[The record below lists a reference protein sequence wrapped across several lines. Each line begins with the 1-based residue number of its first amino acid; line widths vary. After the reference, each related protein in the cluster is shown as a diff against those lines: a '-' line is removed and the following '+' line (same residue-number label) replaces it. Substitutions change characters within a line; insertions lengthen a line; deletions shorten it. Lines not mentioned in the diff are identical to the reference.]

1 MTCDEKFINVGGKFC
16 LSERRNTYERQLVLI
31 MQEMYEG
38 IRWNRNFSYYGAKDP
53 LKINGEEILQ
63 LLPEYPEGDRDLANA
78 YSALVQV
85 LSGTSIDY

>member
-1 MTCDEKFINVGGKFC
+1 MECDEKFINVGGRFC
-16 LSERRNTYERQLVLI
+16 LSRRRNKYELPLVLI

-53 LKINGEEILQ
+53 LKINGQEILNQ
-63 LLPEYPEGDRDLANA
+63 LPEYPETDRDLANA

-85 LSGTSIDY
+85 LSGTSRDY